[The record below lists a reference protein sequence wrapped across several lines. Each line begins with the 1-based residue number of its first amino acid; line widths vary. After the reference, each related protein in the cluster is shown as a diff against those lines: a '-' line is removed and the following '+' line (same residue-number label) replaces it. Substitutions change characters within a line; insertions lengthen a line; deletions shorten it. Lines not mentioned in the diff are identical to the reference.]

1 MTTHT
6 DKDTA
11 ITAGLASDKAQTTLQ
26 IVLADGTTAFINVT
40 CAESVFRG
48 ACRKSPMPA
57 IKAIIGAVA
66 DLRDLRAKAREAART
81 PADRAFDAVIVAR
94 AKAEAAEHASYYDP
108 AKICSLRN
116 AADKAHAEWRASY
129 PAEAAEADAKAAAA
143 RQAREDEI
151 KSRPGYIAALEGRD

>member
-11 ITAGLASDKAQTTLQ
+11 ITAGLANDKAQTTIQ
-26 IVLADGTTAFINVT
+26 IVPADGTAAFINIA
-40 CAESVFRG
+40 CAESVFRN

-66 DLRDLRAKAREAART
+66 DLRDLRAKASEAART
-81 PADRAFDAVIVAR
+81 PADRAFDAVIVDR

-108 AKICSLRN
+108 SNICRLRN
-116 AADKAHAEWRASY
+116 AADKAHAEWRDAY
-129 PAEAAEADAKAAAA
+129 PADAAEADVKAASA

-151 KSRPGYIAALEGRD
+151 KSRPGYLAALEGRD